1 MSLPEQMALHEVL
14 ELEQGV
20 RDALGR
26 NLDLIVVNGRYPGR
40 FSDDEAKQ
48 LRAMAEGATRA
59 GLPRAVLA
67 QHRRARVHAARV
79 EWLRGRTP
87 APIVTLPLMFQSEIG
102 QREYAQF
109 GRELCDPS

>member
-79 EWLRGRTP
+79 EWLARADAGAHRDAAVDVPVGDRATGVR
-87 APIVTLPLMFQSEIG
+87 AIRS
-102 QREYAQF
+102 
-109 GRELCDPS
+109 